1 MAGRIPTFKRC
12 ERCGRQM
19 PAGSLAYEVRI
30 QVCADFD
37 GVLPEAE
44 AQSNAQAQMLA
55 LLTEMTQRDPDEL
68 LREVTHSERHLL
80 CPGCRDRYLAN
91 PLNLPLRDGSP

>member
-1 MAGRIPTFKRC
+1 MIKRC
-12 ERCGRQM
+12 EKCGRQM

-44 AQSNAQAQMLA
+44 ACRDTQAQMLA
-55 LLTEMTQRDPDEL
+55 LLAEMARRDPGEL

-80 CPGCRDRYLAN
+80 CPGCRDRHLAN
-91 PLNLPLRDGSP
+91 PLNLPLGNGSP